1 MANTVKLDSV
11 CPAVYGISVR
21 RYQQLAKDGLV
32 PASVDGIIDF
42 VTSTKAL
49 IAYYQKLA
57 AGQGSI
63 TLIEERARL
72 TKTQA
77 DMAALDYAKRLGNL
91 LEKDEVLRAW
101 AGMVAACRARLL
113 SIPVEVTPALDG
125 LERMERKTK
134 IEEAIFEALSE
145 LGGMTSEEIKQ
156 AAVKPEHAEAVKAE
170 GPGAERK
177 GKIKKG
183 GKRKKLCALCGKK
196 EIDRRSKF
204 CRRCAALKREKG
216 NKKGGMRISG
226 AGG

>member
-72 TKTQA
+72 TKMQA
-77 DMAALDYAKRLGNL
+77 DMATLDYAKRLGNL
-91 LEKDEVLRAW
+91 LEKDEVVRAW

-113 SIPVEVTPALDG
+113 SIPVKVTPALDG

-145 LGGMTSEEIKQ
+145 LGTMTSEEIKQ
-156 AAVKPEHAEAVKAE
+156 AAVKPEHAEAIKEPEAAKVK
-170 GPGAERK
+170 RK

-183 GKRKKLCALCGKK
+183 GKWKKLCALCGKK

-216 NKKGGMRISG
+216 NKKGGGNDGKR
-226 AGG
+226 